1 MKRVTIHDVAETA
14 GVSLATVDRVLNGR
28 PGVRKVTIEKV
39 KQAVDALNYK
49 PDVFAAGLAKKRVY
63 RLHFLIPNGPNAFM
77 EDLTREAL
85 SHAETM
91 SADRMHVHVE
101 PIDAFD
107 GHRVAGTLAILDRS
121 QCDGV
126 AVVAPAFPEVQA
138 AIDRLQDRGVPVVT
152 LVSDHPSSSRRHF
165 VGIDNVAAGRTAGRL
180 LGRFLPRVPAKI
192 GIVAGSLGLRD
203 HAERYQGCRDVM
215 EQDFPHLEL
224 LKVREGRDDN
234 ARNADLMRKLLAE
247 HPDLAGLYNIGAGNR
262 GTIAAL
268 KESGRSE
275 GIVFVGHELT
285 PYTREALQD
294 DVLDAV
300 IAQDP
305 GHEIRSAIR
314 VLKALCDGAAII
326 EGQER
331 IGIDVFLKDNLP
343 GELEPFAPA
352 GQPA

>member
-1 MKRVTIHDVAETA
+1 MKRVTIHDVAAAA

-39 KQAVDALNYK
+39 NQAVEALNYT
-49 PDVFAAGLAKKRVY
+49 PDVFAAGLAKKRLY
-63 RLHFLIPNGPNAFM
+63 RFHFLLPNGPNAFM

-85 SHAETM
+85 SHAQTL
-91 SADRMHVHVE
+91 SGDRMHVHVE

-121 QCDGV
+121 VCDGV
-126 AVVAPAFPEVQA
+126 AVVAPAFPEVRA

-152 LVSDHPSSSRRHF
+152 LVSDHPSSTRQHF
-165 VGIDNVAAGRTAGRL
+165 VGIDNLAAGRTAGRL
-180 LGRFLPRVPAKI
+180 LGRFLPKSPGKI
-192 GIVAGSLGLRD
+192 ALVAGSLGLRD
-203 HAERYQGCRDVM
+203 HADRYAGCREVI
-215 EQDFPHLEL
+215 ETDFPHLTL

-234 ARNADLMRKLLAE
+234 QRNEDLVGKILGE

-268 KESGRSE
+268 VASGRARDL
-275 GIVFVGHELT
+275 VFVGHELT
-285 PYTREALQD
+285 PYTHDALQSG
-294 DVLDAV
+294 VLDAV

-314 VLKALCDGAAII
+314 VLKALCDKAPII

-343 GELEPFAPA
+343 ESVGPSEP
-352 GQPA
+352 QQIS

>member
-1 MKRVTIHDVAETA
+1 MRRVTIHNVAEAA
-14 GVSLATVDRVLNGR
+14 GVSLATVDRVMNGR

-39 KQAVDALNYK
+39 KKAAETLNYK

-77 EDLTREAL
+77 EDLTREAM
-85 SHAETM
+85 SHAQTM
-91 SADRMHVHVE
+91 SGDRMHVHVE

-121 QCDGV
+121 VCDGV
-126 AVVAPAFPEVQA
+126 AVVAPAFPEVRA

-152 LVSDHPSSSRRHF
+152 LVSDHPSSTRQHF

-180 LGRFLPRVPAKI
+180 LGRFLPRQKAKI
-192 GIVAGSLGLRD
+192 GLIAGSLGLRD
-203 HAERYQGCRDVM
+203 HADRFAGCREVI
-215 EQDFPHLEL
+215 ERDFPHLEL

-234 ARNADLMRKLLAE
+234 ARNSDLVKKLLTD

-268 KESGRSE
+268 TGSRRAGD
-275 GIVFVGHELT
+275 IVFVGHELT
-285 PYTREALQD
+285 PYTREALTAN
-294 DVLDAV
+294 VLDAV

-305 GHEIRSAIR
+305 GHEVRSAIR
-314 VLKALCDGAAII
+314 VLKALCDGAPII
-326 EGQER
+326 DDQER

-343 GELEPFAPA
+343 ELAAIGGSGE
-352 GQPA
+352 

>member
-1 MKRVTIHDVAETA
+1 MKRVTIHDVAEAA

-28 PGVRKVTIEKV
+28 PGVRKITIEQV
-39 KQAVDALNYK
+39 KTAAETLNYT

-85 SHAETM
+85 SHAATM
-91 SADRMHVHVE
+91 SGERMQVHVE

-107 GHRVAGTLAILDRS
+107 GHRVAGTLAVLDRS
-121 QCDGV
+121 VCDGV
-126 AVVAPAFPEVQA
+126 AVVAPAFPEVRA

-152 LVSDHPSSSRRHF
+152 LVSDHPASERRHF
-165 VGIDNVAAGRTAGRL
+165 VGIDNIAAGRTAGRL
-180 LGRFLPRVPAKI
+180 LGRFLPKAPAKI
-192 GIVAGSLGLRD
+192 GLIAGSLGLRD
-203 HAERYQGCRDVM
+203 HADRYAGLGQVI
-215 EQDFPHLEL
+215 EADFPHLEL

-234 ARNADLMRKLLAE
+234 KRNADLVEKLLAE

-268 KESGRSE
+268 TASGRAKQ
-275 GIVFVGHELT
+275 IVFVGHELT
-285 PYTREALQD
+285 PYTRDALQA

-314 VLKALCDGAAII
+314 VLKALCDGVPII

-343 GELEPFAPA
+343 EAANLADAAE
-352 GQPA
+352 

>member
-1 MKRVTIHDVAETA
+1 
-14 GVSLATVDRVLNGR
+14 
-28 PGVRKVTIEKV
+28 
-39 KQAVDALNYK
+39 
-49 PDVFAAGLAKKRVY
+49 
-63 RLHFLIPNGPNAFM
+63 
-77 EDLTREAL
+77 
-85 SHAETM
+85 
-91 SADRMHVHVE
+91 
-101 PIDAFD
+101 
-107 GHRVAGTLAILDRS
+107 
-121 QCDGV
+121 
-126 AVVAPAFPEVQA
+126 
-138 AIDRLQDRGVPVVT
+138 
-152 LVSDHPSSSRRHF
+152 
-165 VGIDNVAAGRTAGRL
+165 
-180 LGRFLPRVPAKI
+180 
-192 GIVAGSLGLRD
+192 
-203 HAERYQGCRDVM
+203 
-215 EQDFPHLEL
+215 
-224 LKVREGRDDN
+224 
-234 ARNADLMRKLLAE
+234 MRKLLAE

-268 KESGRSE
+268 KESGRSQ

-314 VLKALCDGAAII
+314 VLKALCDGVPII

>member
-1 MKRVTIHDVAETA
+1 MKRVTIHDVAATA

-28 PGVRKVTIEKV
+28 PGVRKITIEKV
-39 KQAVDALNYK
+39 NQAVEALNYK
-49 PDVFAAGLAKKRVY
+49 PDVFAAGLAKKRLY
-63 RLHFLIPNGPNAFM
+63 RLHFLLPNGPNAFM

-85 SHAETM
+85 SHAKTL
-91 SADRMHVHVE
+91 SGDRMHVHVE

-107 GHRVAGTLAILDRS
+107 GHRVAGTLAVLDRS

-152 LVSDHPSSSRRHF
+152 LVSDHPSSSRQHF
-165 VGIDNVAAGRTAGRL
+165 VGIDNLAAGRTAGRL
-180 LGRFLPRVPAKI
+180 VGRFLPKAPGKVGLI
-192 GIVAGSLGLRD
+192 AGSLGLRD
-203 HAERYQGCRDVM
+203 HADRYAGFSQVI
-215 EQDFPHLEL
+215 EADFPHLTL

-234 ARNADLMRKLLAE
+234 ARNEDLVKKLLQE
-247 HPDLAGLYNIGAGNR
+247 NPDLAGLYNIGAGNR

-268 KESGRSE
+268 GASGRARE
-275 GIVFVGHELT
+275 IVFVGHELT
-285 PYTREALQD
+285 PYTHEALRSG
-294 DVLDAV
+294 VLDAV

-305 GHEIRSAIR
+305 GHEIRSAVR
-314 VLKALCDGAAII
+314 VLKALCDNAPII

-343 GELEPFAPA
+343 EMAEVT
-352 GQPA
+352 

>member
-1 MKRVTIHDVAETA
+1 MKRVTIHDVAAAA

-28 PGVRKVTIEKV
+28 PGVRKITIEKV
-39 KQAVDALNYK
+39 NQAVETLSYK
-49 PDVFAAGLAKKRVY
+49 PDVFAAGLAKKRFY
-63 RLHFLIPNGPNAFM
+63 RFHFLVPNGPNAFM

-85 SHAETM
+85 SHAQTL
-91 SADRMHVHVE
+91 SGDRMHVHVE

-107 GHRVAGTLAILDRS
+107 GHRVAGTLAVLDRS

-126 AVVAPAFPEVQA
+126 AVVAPAFPEVRA

-152 LVSDHPSSSRRHF
+152 LVSDHPSSTRQHF
-165 VGIDNVAAGRTAGRL
+165 VGIDNFAAGRTAGRL
-180 LGRFLPRVPAKI
+180 LGRFLSKSPGKI
-192 GIVAGSLGLRD
+192 ALIAGSLGLRD
-203 HAERYQGCRDVM
+203 HAERYAGCKEVI
-215 EQDFPHLEL
+215 ETDFLHLDL

-234 ARNADLMRKLLAE
+234 LRNADLVKKILAE

-268 KESGRSE
+268 TKSGRASDV
-275 GIVFVGHELT
+275 VFVGHELT
-285 PYTREALQD
+285 PYTHEALSSG
-294 DVLDAV
+294 VLDAV

-305 GHEIRSAIR
+305 GHEVRSAIR
-314 VLKALCDGAAII
+314 VLKALCDKALII

-343 GELEPFAPA
+343 EVSSADEPRPA
-352 GQPA
+352 S